1 MPAIVQQI
9 DRLSPIEKMQIVQ
22 HLLQSLSCLL
32 ADKSPQDGWQMPQK
46 AKRIGL
52 MEGKWTV
59 PSFDEEKIRS
69 STKRFSECST
79 WRAPRYEDP
88 A

>member
-9 DRLSPIEKMQIVQ
+9 DRLSPIEKMQILQ

-32 ADKSPQDGWQMPQK
+32 ADKRPQDGWQMPQK

-59 PSFDEEKIRS
+59 PSFDEDKKLDEEILGMFNLES
-69 STKRFSECST
+69 
-79 WRAPRYEDP
+79 A
-88 A
+88 AL

>member
-46 AKRIGL
+46 AA
-52 MEGKWTV
+52 
-59 PSFDEEKIRS
+59 S
-69 STKRFSECST
+69 
-79 WRAPRYEDP
+79 
-88 A
+88 

>member
-32 ADKSPQDGWQMPQK
+32 PDKSPQDGWQMPQK

-59 PSFDEEKIRS
+59 PSFDEDKKLDEEILGMFNLES
-69 STKRFSECST
+69 
-79 WRAPRYEDP
+79 A
-88 A
+88 AL